1 MYIQELY
8 ALSLWVQEEVVTK
21 QILQKYQQLVQ
32 KLTENSQPN
41 RQKQPFDIQ
50 KNTLIKALEEMNI
63 ATLNEEQQL
72 FLNKL
77 NIFNILGTI
86 AIEELEN
93 ILYKNALDIATA
105 TQEINRKYTLLNQG
119 IAKINQIREGLTG
132 LVEVE
137 EHIIDKAI
145 IRVHFDNEAA
155 IDNITDFKKWS
166 VTWYDIG
173 RGITMV
179 HRASPE
185 DISVI
190 GANKGSIVIEL
201 ATAYAIT
208 KTLSDIILKVLKVV
222 EKVYDIRKKAEE
234 IRSMKLSNDKISN
247 ELEKEANNIKKT
259 DIEAIVDSISETESL
274 SDGEVKTNLSK
285 AITKLLDFVDKGGEI
300 DFTLPDDADDEEP
313 EDKEKGN
320 LKQLLKTKFQ
330 EIRLLEDKLKQV
342 EHIKQDS

>member
-8 ALSLWVQEEVVTK
+8 ALTLWVQEEVVNK

-50 KNTLIKALEEMNI
+50 KNALIEALGDMNI
-63 ATLNEEQQL
+63 VALNEEQQL

-77 NIFNILGTI
+77 NIFNIFGRI

-93 ILYKNALDIATA
+93 ILYKNALDIVTA
-105 TQEINRKYTLLNQG
+105 TQEVNKKYTLLGQG
-119 IAKINQIREGLTG
+119 IAKINKIREGLTG

-145 IRVHFDNEAA
+145 IRVHFDNEAS

-166 VTWYDIG
+166 ATWYDIS

-179 HRASPE
+179 HGTSPE

-190 GANKGSIVIEL
+190 GANKGSIIIEL

-208 KTLSDIILKVLKVV
+208 KTLSEIILKVLKVV

-234 IRSMKLSNDKISN
+234 IRGMKLSNDKISN

-259 DIEAIVDSISETESL
+259 DVEAIVDSISESESV

-300 DFTLPDDADDEEP
+300 DFTLPEDADEE
-313 EDKEKGN
+313 EAEEKEKSD
-320 LKQLLKTKFQ
+320 LKQLLKNKFQ
-330 EIRLLEDKLKQV
+330 EIRLLEDRLKQV
-342 EHIKQDS
+342 EYIKQDS